1 MCCLL
6 YYKMDVLQS
15 ENEMSTRKLPSFRYV
30 RMNEKAIPPTK
41 IYKTDSGYDLHLVEL
56 LKEEGGVKYYT
67 TCIKVQPD
75 PGYYFELVGR
85 SSISKTGHMLANNIG
100 IIDASYT
107 GPIIAALRKIDP
119 SAPDLILPC
128 RLVQLIP
135 RQHIH
140 LEAIEGDMETTQ
152 RGSGG
157 FGSTG

>member
-1 MCCLL
+1 MESSDNL
-6 YYKMDVLQS
+6 LQS
-15 ENEMSTRKLPSFRYV
+15 ENEMSTKKLPSFRYV
-30 RMNEKAIPPTK
+30 RMNEKAIPPK
-41 IYKTDSGYDLHLVEL
+41 KFHINDSGYDLNLVEL

-67 TCIKVQPD
+67 TWLKVQPD

-100 IIDASYT
+100 IIDATYN
-107 GPIIAALRKIDP
+107 GPIIVALRKIDP

-128 RLVQLIP
+128 RLVQLIA
-135 RQHIH
+135 RQLIH

-157 FGSTG
+157 FGSTGM